1 MTSSDPPRRLILLR
15 HAKSEWPPG
24 VHDLE
29 RPLGPRGEADAAAAG
44 RAIAAGP
51 AAPDLVLCSPALRA
65 RQTWAHAAA
74 ELAVPPPTSYELS
87 LYGADPDGVIALVRT
102 VDPGVETVV
111 VVGHEPTTSA
121 TAERLA
127 GPGSAQDD
135 LDRLREKYPT
145 SALAVFTLPGGW
157 AELSDGG
164 AALER
169 FVVPRG

>member
-1 MTSSDPPRRLILLR
+1 MTSSDPIRRLILLR

-29 RPLGPRGEADAAAAG
+29 RPLAPRGEADAAAAG

-51 AAPDLVLCSPALRA
+51 AMPDLVLCSPALRA
-65 RQTWAHAAA
+65 RQTWAHAVA
-74 ELAVPPPTSYELS
+74 ELAVPPPASYQPS

-102 VDPGVETVV
+102 VDPGVQTVV

-127 GPGSAQDD
+127 GPGSADD
-135 LDRLREKYPT
+135 ELARLRAKFPT
-145 SALAVFTLPGGW
+145 SGLAVFTVAGPW
-157 AELSDGG
+157 AELADGG
-164 AALER
+164 GALER
-169 FVVPRG
+169 FVIPRG